1 MGGYEYIHTLV
12 DRLVEKGASMA
23 LVATRDGL
31 MLASSPYKG
40 FREEV
45 LSAMCAAMLASA
57 ETAMAKSSSSG
68 GPSKVIV
75 VSDKSVLLVK
85 GAGTIGLI
93 AVLLQNEPATNLSP
107 KFEEYMDGELR
118 ELDELLTSN
127 ISKE

>member
-75 VSDKSVLLVK
+75 VSDKSVLL
-85 GAGTIGLI
+85 
-93 AVLLQNEPATNLSP
+93 QNEPATNLSP